1 MSTHHDHEND
11 SECLN
16 QSGNPHFR
24 ELLGDQITDPS
35 RRRLFKGGASVVAL
49 AASGAGQALAQSP
62 DAVPKLTRPSNTVR
76 LGFTAVEKTIA
87 DRVTLP
93 AGYTYTVLHATGDR
107 ITTAIPAYSNTGIEP
122 DDWSQR
128 IGDHHD
134 GVEIFFMDANG
145 RYTTRDSG
153 RAVLA
158 MNHESSADAHF
169 FHPNGQTSGGVGGKK
184 FHQFGNWD
192 LGDRPGLEVLKE
204 INQHGVSVVELQR
217 NGGGWTWRQDSGYNR
232 RITSQTPMRLAG
244 PAALTRELQA
254 MMVTRFDPTG
264 ATSRGTLNNCGTGTT
279 PWGTMLTCEENW
291 SQYFA
296 MPRASK
302 VIDAKNTAS
311 RRRYGVAHTPIAAD
325 AKQAR
330 GQGWHTPSDL
340 PDTAHRFSRWDI
352 SARGEAVDGSQ
363 DFRNEPHT
371 FGYNVEID
379 PLAPQQMPVKR
390 LSMGRFAHEA
400 AVHSIPVAGRPL
412 AFYMGCDA
420 NDEYI
425 YKFVSAAVWDPS
437 DLGRGLAAGD
447 KYLNEGK
454 LYVARFDAEGRGEW
468 LELTIN
474 DPRIRDYSKDGFRF
488 TSQADVYV
496 HTRLA
501 ADAVGATRMDRPE
514 WGAVNPANGE
524 VYFTLTN
531 NSARAVGR
539 TDPANPRAY
548 QDADGRKRAGNPH
561 GHIIRFKEG
570 SGADSLKFAW
580 DVFLFGAE
588 ADAGNQTSNLSRLTE
603 ANEFSSPDG
612 LWFSPATG
620 ILWIQTDDGAMT
632 DECGCM
638 LLAAVPGQVG
648 DGARIEASNSLRGEA
663 GRQSTVIG
671 AELGEAH
678 LRRFLVA
685 PPGAEVTGMAET
697 PDGRA
702 IFVNIQHPGENTSAA
717 DRAAGRFESRWPGN
731 AGYGPQGRPRSA
743 TIVITRVDGGV
754 IGL

>member
-1 MSTHHDHEND
+1 MTTDDLHDLDAESLND
-11 SECLN
+11 SH
-16 QSGNPHFR
+16 NPHFR
-24 ELLGDQITDPS
+24 DLLSVQPADPS
-35 RRRLFKGGASVVAL
+35 RRRLFKGGASFVAL
-49 AASGAGQALAQSP
+49 AAASAGQAVAQSVSP
-62 DAVPKLTRPSNTVR
+62 VPQLSRASTSAR
-76 LGFTAVEKTIA
+76 LGFTPVDKTLA

-93 AGYTYTVLHATGDR
+93 PGYTYTVLHATGDP
-107 ITTAIPAYSNTGIEP
+107 ITTAIPAYSNTGTEA

-134 GVEIFFMDANG
+134 GVEIFFMDAKG
-145 RYTTRDSG
+145 RYTTRDTG

-158 MNHESSADAHF
+158 MNHESSADSHF
-169 FHPNGQTSGGVGGKK
+169 FHPNGQTSGGVAGKK

-217 NGGGWTWRQDSGYNR
+217 NGAGWTWRGDSGYNQ
-232 RITSQTPMRLAG
+232 RITPQTPMRLAG
-244 PAALTRELQA
+244 PAALAREWRA

-264 ATSRGTLNNCGTGTT
+264 ATSRGTLNNCGTGIT

-291 SQYFA
+291 SQYFT
-296 MPRASK
+296 MPRGSK
-302 VIDAKNTAS
+302 VVDQKATAS
-311 RRRYGVAHTPIAAD
+311 RRRYGIAHAPIAAD
-325 AKQAR
+325 ARQAR

-340 PDTAHRFSRWDI
+340 PDIDHRFSRWDI
-352 SARGEAVDGSQ
+352 SARAEAVDGSQ
-363 DFRNEPHT
+363 DFRNEPQT
-371 FGYNVEID
+371 FGFNVEID
-379 PLAPQQMPVKR
+379 PLAPREAPVKR
-390 LSMGRFAHEA
+390 LAMGRFAHEA
-400 AVHSIPVAGRPL
+400 AVNSNPVPGQPL
-412 AFYMGCDA
+412 AFYMGCDS

-425 YKFVSAAVWDPS
+425 YKFVSDAVWDPA
-437 DLGRGLAAGD
+437 DIGRGLAAGD

-454 LYVARFDAEGRGEW
+454 LYVARFDGEGKGEW
-468 LELTIN
+468 VELSLS
-474 DPRIRDYSKDGFRF
+474 DPRIRNYSKDGFSF
-488 TSQADVYV
+488 VSQAEILV

-501 ADAVGATRMDRPE
+501 ADAVGATKMDRPE

-531 NSARAVGR
+531 NSARTVGR

-548 QDADGRKRAGNPH
+548 QDADGRRRTGNPF
-561 GHIIRFKEG
+561 GHIIRFREEG
-570 SGADSLKFAW
+570 GAASLTFAW
-580 DVFLFGAE
+580 DVFLFGSE
-588 ADAGNQTSNLSRLTE
+588 ADASNQPVNLSRLTE
-603 ANEFSSPDG
+603 ANDFASPDG
-612 LWFSPATG
+612 LWFSAATG

-648 DGARIEASNSLRGEA
+648 DGTRIEAVNSLGGESA
-663 GRQSTVIG
+663 RQPTLIG

-685 PPGAEVTGMAET
+685 PPGSEVTGITET
-697 PDGRA
+697 PDGRS

-717 DRAAGRFESRWPGN
+717 DRAAGRFESHWPGN
-731 AGYGPQGRPRSA
+731 VGYGPRGRPRSA